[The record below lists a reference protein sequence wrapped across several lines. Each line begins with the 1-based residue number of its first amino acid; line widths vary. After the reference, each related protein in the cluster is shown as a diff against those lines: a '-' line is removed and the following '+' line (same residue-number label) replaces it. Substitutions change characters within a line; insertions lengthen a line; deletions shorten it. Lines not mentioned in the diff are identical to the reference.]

1 MQIPFRVIFLYT
13 SLMSPN
19 PQTTFTPLPN
29 PSKEGTPEWFYDEIM
44 RFIEPD
50 LLTTVI
56 PLHAEKYAKQ
66 SKEECLARL
75 QAYDR
80 AFEIFDKASQ
90 DVAKEYR
97 AGMEKVREEAKEDV
111 QKGETKALQQ
121 IEQSI
126 EEEGKH

>member
-1 MQIPFRVIFLYT
+1 
-13 SLMSPN
+13 MSPN
-19 PQTTFTPLPN
+19 PQTTFTPPPN